1 VQRLRV
7 PGGRCRTF
15 LARRCPGVTA
25 AAGVGWNSALH
36 TQPEELVAREPW
48 LHTPEPVARSVDAMA
63 TLDPQTE
70 VKVLQPCLA
79 MRAPTKHEP
88 GALRMGMTH
97 IAFSLGSEDQVY
109 ELTRTMHQMGA
120 PVLDELH
127 RTNDGYDESVVLD
140 PDGNRIELSV

>member
-1 VQRLRV
+1 
-7 PGGRCRTF
+7 
-15 LARRCPGVTA
+15 
-25 AAGVGWNSALH
+25 
-36 TQPEELVAREPW
+36 
-48 LHTPEPVARSVDAMA
+48 
-63 TLDPQTE
+63 
-70 VKVLQPCLA
+70 
-79 MRAPTKHEP
+79 
-88 GALRMGMTH
+88 MGMTH